1 MKRLDDI
8 PRLPQDIDYQCIE
21 LCNFLNSI
29 PGVQTF
35 ESCCGH
41 CKERFSIWFFCDS
54 IPALTR
60 LGRATERNYSD
71 GKWEIVVDST
81 DNHPYGVF
89 WLRSKEPFT
98 SYQEMEESTENLAYN
113 FWYWFKDVFDDYFEK
128 KPYKKYEEES

>member
-1 MKRLDDI
+1 MKRLDNI
-8 PRLPQDIDYQCIE
+8 LNLPEDIDYQCIE

-41 CKERFSIWFFCDS
+41 CRERFSIWFHCDS

-98 SYQEMEESTENLAYN
+98 SYLEMEESAENLAYN